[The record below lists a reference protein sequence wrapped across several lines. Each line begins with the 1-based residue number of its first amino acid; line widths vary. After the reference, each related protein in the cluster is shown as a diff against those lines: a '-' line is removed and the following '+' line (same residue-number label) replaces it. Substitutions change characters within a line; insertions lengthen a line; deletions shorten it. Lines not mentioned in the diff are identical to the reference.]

1 MTKKTLAL
9 AATIIATATLSNA
22 ANAGGL
28 RVGLGFGFPLGS
40 FVAREH
46 QSDTGHSYKQHNSY
60 SKPRAVARNHHDDEA
75 PVRKAKRAAPKPA
88 PKVEVAEAPVRK
100 VKRVA
105 PKVEVAEAP
114 RPRKIVKLPKVSK
127 PVAEPV
133 EVKTAKL
140 EDPATV
146 TDETPSIYVPETP
159 PAAVE
164 SNVTGTQSTPAVT
177 RTAAVTVEPDPAATA
192 AEPVK
197 AEPETVETP
206 KVEKTAEV
214 KTEPKAKS
222 DVPATVKRL
231 CRRFSAA
238 IAGLIDVP
246 CE

>member
-1 MTKKTLAL
+1 MTKKTLVL
-9 AATIIATATLSNA
+9 AATLIATATLSNA

-28 RVGLGFGFPLGS
+28 RVGLGFGFPLGN

-46 QSDTGHSYKQHNSY
+46 QSDTGHSYKSHNSY
-60 SKPRAVARNHHDDEA
+60 SKPRAVARSHHDDEA
-75 PVRKAKRAAPKPA
+75 PVRKAKRVA
-88 PKVEVAEAPVRK
+88 PKVEVVEAAPRK

-146 TDETPSIYVPETP
+146 TDETPSIFVPETP
-159 PAAVE
+159 PAAVG

-177 RTAAVTVEPDPAATA
+177 RTAAVTIEPDPAL
-192 AEPVK
+192 EPAK
-197 AEPETVETP
+197 VETEKVEP
-206 KVEKTAEV
+206 KVEKTVELKTEV
-214 KTEPKAKS
+214 KSEQKTELPG
-222 DVPATVKRL
+222 TVKRL

>member
-1 MTKKTLAL
+1 MSKKTLAL

-28 RVGLGFGFPLGS
+28 RVGLGFGFPLGN

-46 QSDTGHSYKQHNSY
+46 QSDTGRSYKQHNSY
-60 SKPRAVARNHHDDEA
+60 SKPRAVARSHDDDA
-75 PVRKAKRAAPKPA
+75 PVRKAKRAAPK
-88 PKVEVAEAPVRK
+88 VEVADAPARK

-114 RPRKIVKLPKVSK
+114 RSRKIVKLPKVSK
-127 PVAEPV
+127 PVAAPV
-133 EVKTAKL
+133 EVQTAKL
-140 EDPATV
+140 EDNVTV

-159 PAAVE
+159 PAAE
-164 SNVTGTQSTPAVT
+164 DANFTGTQSTPAVA
-177 RTAAVTVEPDPAATA
+177 RTAAVTIEPDPV
-192 AEPVK
+192 AEPAK
-197 AEPETVETP
+197 AEPQ
-206 KVEKTAEV
+206 KAE
-214 KTEPKAKS
+214 EPKAEKTVELKSEVKSESKS